1 VIIVDLYMDNS
12 LQCLSLVNT
21 QFRHLCI
28 PYLFRV
34 LTIAF
39 SSAGLDRLEQAS
51 CSRIAHHV
59 RVIRYRAA
67 ELVDPSKL
75 LVVVC
80 LLVNNNSLVIQHWGS
95 FQTFLYAC

>member
-1 VIIVDLYMDNS
+1 MESPKKTTFRLDQLPVELLQMIIVYLYMDNS

-59 RVIRYRAA
+59 RVIR
-67 ELVDPSKL
+67 
-75 LVVVC
+75 
-80 LLVNNNSLVIQHWGS
+80 
-95 FQTFLYAC
+95 